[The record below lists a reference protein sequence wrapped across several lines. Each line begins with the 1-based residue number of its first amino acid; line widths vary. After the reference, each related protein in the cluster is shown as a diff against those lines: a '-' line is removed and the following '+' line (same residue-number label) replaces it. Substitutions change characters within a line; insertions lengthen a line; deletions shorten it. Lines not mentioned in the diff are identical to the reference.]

1 MGNAGLRLP
10 IVIDTQNLAIYSLLG
25 ICIGFSG
32 QLHAAPPDAGQIL
45 RDTQQPTVPLQSPA
59 PDITEPTKPVTTP
72 VSPGLQEVRVKVTGF
87 SFTGNSA
94 ISDEVLQKTVA
105 DSQNK
110 SLNFGELIGVVDK
123 VEALYKQSGYFLAQA
138 YIPPQKIKDGIIE
151 ITIAEG
157 RLGEARLEGES
168 RIKPEIVYGYLDRL
182 PKGSAIKLSDIE
194 RQVLLIND
202 LTGSRV
208 TLDLQASETPNSTD
222 VIIAQKADPLFTGRV
237 EVNNYGL
244 PATGQNRIGIYL
256 NANSPL
262 HLGDRLSGNLLRSD
276 NGDLVSYGLN
286 YDLPVGSRGWRLNAG
301 VSRSEYTLGDIF
313 RSLNASGTV
322 ESYRAGVSYPFI
334 RSRAKNLSFR
344 LDAIHNDLVD
354 HYRALAFDSDKS
366 SNALAATLSADWQDS
381 WLGGGFNRIDYTL
394 TSGHLGL
401 SNSAKQND
409 TLNTEGSYSKAL
421 LTLQRQQYVR
431 PDLVLFTQLIH
442 QHANDNLDSSEK
454 FSIGGPSTL
463 PGYATGETST
473 DQGTLVK
480 AKLSWRVREDI
491 YLGAFAD
498 YAFVTF
504 NKYPLVADNHKH
516 FSDAGFSID
525 WQGPKGLSA
534 NAMMA
539 WAITEAPNPAD
550 NDRPRVWANLG
561 YNW

>member
-1 MGNAGLRLP
+1 LRLP
-10 IVIDTQNLAIYSLLG
+10 ITISYKKLAIVGLLLP
-25 ICIGFSG
+25 IVNFSS
-32 QLHAAPPDAGQIL
+32 QLQAAPPDAGQIL
-45 RDTQQPTVPLQSPA
+45 RDTQQPVTPPQSPA
-59 PDITEPTKPVTTP
+59 PEITGPAKPVSTP
-72 VSPGLQEVRVKVTGF
+72 TNDATSEVRVKVTGF
-87 SFTGNSA
+87 TFTGNAA
-94 ISDEVLQKTVA
+94 ISEDVLQATVA
-105 DSQNK
+105 DSLNK
-110 SLNFGELIGVVDK
+110 SLNFGELIGLVDK
-123 VEALYKQSGYFLAQA
+123 VEAVYKQAGYFLAQA

-168 RIKPEIVYGYLDRL
+168 RIKPEIVYGYLDYL

-202 LTGSRV
+202 LTGSHV
-208 TLDLQASETPNSTD
+208 TLDLQASETPDSTD

-262 HLGDRLSGNLLRSD
+262 QLGDRLSGNLLRSD
-276 NGDLVSYGLN
+276 NGNLVSYGLS
-286 YDLPVGSRGWRLNAG
+286 YDLPVGGRGWRLNAG
-301 VSRSEYTLGDIF
+301 ISRSEYTLGDLF
-313 RSLNASGTV
+313 KNLNASGTV

-354 HYRALAFDSDKS
+354 HYRAIGFDSDKS

-381 WLGGGFNRIDYTL
+381 WLGGGFNRVDYTL

-409 TLNTEGSYSKAL
+409 TLNTEGGYSKVL

-431 PDLVLFTQLIH
+431 PNLVLFTQLIH

-473 DQGTLVK
+473 DQGTLAK
-480 AKLSWRVREDI
+480 AKLSWRVRDDI
-491 YLGAFAD
+491 YLGVFAD

-504 NKYPLVADNHKH
+504 NKYPAVANNHKH

-550 NDRPRVWANLG
+550 NDRPRIWANLG